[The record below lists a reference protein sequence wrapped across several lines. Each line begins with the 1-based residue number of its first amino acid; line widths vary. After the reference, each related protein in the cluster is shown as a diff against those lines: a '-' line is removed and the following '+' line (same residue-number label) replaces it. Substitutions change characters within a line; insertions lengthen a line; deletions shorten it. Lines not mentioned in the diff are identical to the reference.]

1 MRAEVGDPA
10 FGILTGPFL
19 DAAFHTTSWEITF
32 RILDDGFAYTQT
44 TTLQVHGQ
52 EEPFAHNDANRL
64 IRVGD
69 VPLNPLAGGPSVP

>member
-52 EEPFAHNDANRL
+52 KEPFAHNDANRL
-64 IRVGD
+64 TRVGD